1 MLKDTKR
8 QLFVTTT
15 KGICCSL
22 LATGLL
28 LQTGTAPAFA
38 SSSGQHI
45 INTGVLAANI
55 SNTELQDL
63 NTRIAGLEATTQ
75 AEIAD
80 VLINEHETSL
90 NIGDTFQL
98 QLTDKYGT
106 KINNVEWF
114 VKVRVPQDILYTAE
128 DYNLENKACTVGNDG
143 LITAKSEGT
152 TEVWAKYKN
161 ALYRCVIN
169 VKNKMDSD
177 LENKVVEIADK
188 FRHLSDVDKV
198 MAVHD
203 YLIDHIEYAYS
214 HIVRRAYGALIEK
227 KAVCQGYAQAFQKI
241 LSNLNI
247 EGHTVIGWNISEK
260 PVLHE
265 WNRVKLDGKWYYID
279 LTWDDTPWVSHRNYK
294 HFLIN
299 TPMLGKDHQKWYSI
313 AGGAEADGSK
323 YLYYAYK
330 KHGILANNRE
340 ELENIVKSQINS
352 TDLPNVDVNVAVPN
366 TIADYEIIDTIKKIA
381 GRTVTINENNDLR
394 NTLGDYHHY
403 GYQVGYIKTQ
413 PTTNI
418 NLIEVKPLNAEG
430 GTTTKLELTFDKDI
444 DNLTLDNIKING
456 VHKTVLEKINS
467 RVYQLSFTDI
477 MSRTDTEL
485 TVQVSKRGY
494 NIANNEKTV
503 NISVVKEAKP
513 EAVFEAT
520 GLKEGILKNIEA
532 GMKYSLGDGIWHDIT
547 SSEPINI
554 TTIYLSSIYLIRK
567 SSGSGILD
575 SDTQLIYPKN
585 VREPYGVKAVN
596 SIGNESNGKIIYVNR
611 KMEYQKDGEHTW
623 TACEGNEVTGLS
635 AGKYNVRYKADGLKL
650 ASSEIPVTVNAVPGE
665 NNKDNK
671 PSIKPDV
678 SGGGSSNNGGSNSVG
693 GNNNSGGSSGS
704 AGGNNNSGGNSGSAG
719 GNNSAGSSNGSAG
732 GGGFAGGGASFG
744 GGFAGGGGGF
754 AGGGFAGGGF
764 GGGSASS
771 VNDKADTDLNN
782 EKATNI
788 KTDNTQI
795 NKTENT
801 PVKSEAV
808 EDIKPDISKNVANFS
823 KSALENIVKSGIK
836 TFDFTSNKIKLSFGT
851 NTLKSL
857 SKQADS
863 DIQIK
868 TVNVDNTKLSDK
880 AKKLIGK
887 QPVYDLRISDKSGTK
902 ITKLGKGKVTIS
914 IPYKLGKKEKAEN
927 VAVYFIDKKGNVKK
941 ISNSVYNSKTKT
953 FTFTA
958 KSLLRFAVGRKSK

>member
-8 QLFVTTT
+8 QLFITTA

-38 SSSGQHI
+38 SSSGQNI

-55 SNTELQDL
+55 SNTELQNL
-63 NTRIAGLEATTQ
+63 NIRTTNLEAPTQ
-75 AEIAD
+75 AED
-80 VLINEHETSL
+80 NNVLINEHEITL
-90 NIGDTFQL
+90 NIGDTFQI
-98 QLTDKYGT
+98 QLTDKKGN
-106 KINNVEWF
+106 KINDVEWF

-128 DYNLENKACTVGNDG
+128 DYNLQNKACTVSNDG
-143 LITAKSEGT
+143 LITAKAEGT
-152 TEVWAKYKN
+152 TEVWAKYMN

-214 HIVRRAYGALIEK
+214 HIVRRAYGALIEG
-227 KAVCQGYAQAFQKI
+227 KAVCQGYAQSFQKI

-299 TPMLGKDHQKWYSI
+299 TPMLGRDHKDWNSLS
-313 AGGAEADGSK
+313 GGAEADGEE

-330 KHGILANNRE
+330 KNGILAKDKG
-340 ELENIVKSQINS
+340 ELESILRSQINS
-352 TDLPNVDVNVAVPN
+352 NNLSHVDVNVAVPN
-366 TIADYEIIDTIKKIA
+366 TIPDYEIINTIKKIA
-381 GRTVTINENNDLR
+381 GSTVTINEENNLR

-403 GYQVGYIKTQ
+403 CYYVGNIKAQQSTDVD
-413 PTTNI
+413 
-418 NLIEVKPLNAEG
+418 LIEVKPLNSAG
-430 GTTTKLELTFDKDI
+430 GTTTKLEFIFNKDVG
-444 DNLTLDNIKING
+444 NLTLDNIKIDG
-456 VHKTVLEKINS
+456 VHKTDLKKTGTGTYE
-467 RVYQLSFTDI
+467 LSFTDI
-477 MSRTDTEL
+477 ISRTDTEL
-485 TVQVSKRGY
+485 TVQVNKRGY

-520 GLKEGILKNIEA
+520 GLKDGILKNIEA
-532 GMKYSLGDGIWHDIT
+532 GMAYDLGNGIRHDIT
-547 SSEPINI
+547 SSEPVKI
-554 TTIYLSSIYLIRK
+554 TTIYQTPISIVRK
-567 SSGSGILD
+567 STIAGKLD
-575 SDTQLIYPKN
+575 SDIQLIYPKN
-585 VREPYGVKAVN
+585 TREPLGVKAV
-596 SIGNESNGKIIYVNR
+596 NGKIIYVNR
-611 KMEYQKDGEHTW
+611 KMEYQKEGDNTWISCDGT
-623 TACEGNEVTGLS
+623 EVTGLAS
-635 AGKYNVRYKADGLKL
+635 GKYNVRYKADGIKL
-650 ASSEIPVTVNAVPGE
+650 ASSEITVTVNAVPTE

-671 PSIKPDV
+671 PSTEPDA
-678 SGGGSSNNGGSNSVG
+678 SGGGSSNNGGGSSVG

-704 AGGNNNSGGNSGSAG
+704 AGGNNSV
-719 GNNSAGSSNGSAG
+719 GSSNGSAG
-732 GGGFAGGGASFG
+732 GGASF
-744 GGFAGGGGGF
+744 
-754 AGGGFAGGGF
+754 GGGFAGGGF

-771 VNDKADTDLNN
+771 INDKTDNALNN
-782 EKATNI
+782 EKTNNA
-788 KTDNTQI
+788 KTGDTQTEKI
-795 NKTENT
+795 ENT
-801 PVKSEAV
+801 SIKSETV
-808 EDIKPDISKNVANFS
+808 EDIKPAISKNVASFS
-823 KSALENIVKSGIK
+823 KSALDNIIKSGAK
-836 TFDFTSNKIKLSFGT
+836 AFDFTSNKIKLSFET
-851 NTLKSL
+851 NALKSL
-857 SKQADS
+857 NKQSDS
-863 DIQIK
+863 DIRIK
-868 TVNVDNTKLSDK
+868 AVTVNNTKLSDK

-887 QPVYDLRISDKSGTK
+887 HSVYDLNISDNNGTK

-914 IPYKLGKKEKAEN
+914 IPYKLGKNEKAEN

-941 ISNSVYNSKTKT
+941 ISNSVYNTKTKT

-958 KSLLRFAVGRKSK
+958 KSLLRFAVGHKNK

>member
-8 QLFVTTT
+8 QLFMTTA

-38 SSSGQHI
+38 SSSGQNI

-55 SNTELQDL
+55 SNTELQNL
-63 NTRIAGLEATTQ
+63 NIRTTNLEAPTQ
-75 AEIAD
+75 AED
-80 VLINEHETSL
+80 NNVLINEHEITL
-90 NIGDTFQL
+90 NIGDTFQI
-98 QLTDKYGT
+98 QLTDKKGN
-106 KINNVEWF
+106 KINDVKWF

-128 DYNLENKACTVGNDG
+128 DYNLENKACTVSNDG
-143 LITAKSEGT
+143 LITAKAEGT

-214 HIVRRAYGALIEK
+214 HIVRRAYGALIEG
-227 KAVCQGYAQAFQKI
+227 KAVCQGYAQSFQKI

-279 LTWDDTPWVSHRNYK
+279 LTWDDTPWVTHRNYK

-299 TPMLGKDHQKWYSI
+299 TPMLGRDHKDWNSLS
-313 AGGAEADGSK
+313 GGAEADGNK

-330 KHGILANNRE
+330 KNGILAKDKG
-340 ELENIVKSQINS
+340 ELESILRSQINS
-352 TDLPNVDVNVAVPN
+352 NNLSHVDVNVAVPS
-366 TIADYEIIDTIKKIA
+366 TIPDYEIINTIKKIA
-381 GRTVTINENNDLR
+381 GSTVTINEENNLR

-403 GYQVGYIKTQ
+403 CYYVGNIKAQQSTDVD
-413 PTTNI
+413 
-418 NLIEVKPLNAEG
+418 LIEVKPLNPAG
-430 GTTTKLELTFDKDI
+430 GTTTKLEFIFNKDVG
-444 DNLTLDNIKING
+444 NLTLDNIKIDG
-456 VHKTVLEKINS
+456 VHKTSLEKIATGT
-467 RVYQLSFTDI
+467 YELSFTDI
-477 MSRTDTEL
+477 ISRTDTEL
-485 TVQVSKRGY
+485 TVQVNKRGY

-520 GLKEGILKNIEA
+520 GLKDGILKNIEA
-532 GMKYSLGDGIWHDIT
+532 GMQYDIGNGILHDMT
-547 SSEPINI
+547 SSEPVKI
-554 TTIYLSSIYLIRK
+554 TTIYQTPISIVRK
-567 SSGSGILD
+567 STIAGKLD
-575 SDTQLIYPKN
+575 SDIQLIYPKN
-585 VREPYGVKAVN
+585 TREPLGVKAV
-596 SIGNESNGKIIYVNR
+596 NGKIIYVNR
-611 KMEYQKDGEHTW
+611 KMEYQKEGDNTW
-623 TACEGNEVTGLS
+623 ISCESTEVTGLTS
-635 AGKYNVRYKADGLKL
+635 GKYNVRYKADGIKL
-650 ASSEIPVTVNAVPGE
+650 ASSEITVTVNAVPGE

-671 PSIKPDV
+671 PSTEPDA
-678 SGGGSSNNGGSNSVG
+678 SGGSSSNNGGGSSVG

-719 GNNSAGSSNGSAG
+719 SSNGSAG
-732 GGGFAGGGASFG
+732 GGGFAGGGTSF
-744 GGFAGGGGGF
+744 GGGF

-771 VNDKADTDLNN
+771 VNDKTDSALNN
-782 EKATNI
+782 EKTNNV
-788 KTDNTQI
+788 KTGNTQTDKI
-795 NKTENT
+795 ENT
-801 PVKSEAV
+801 SVKSETV
-808 EDIKPDISKNVANFS
+808 EDSKPAVSTNVAYFS
-823 KSALENIVKSGIK
+823 KSALENIIKSGVK
-836 TFDFTSNKIKLSFGT
+836 TFDFTSNKIKLSFET
-851 NTLKSL
+851 NVLKSL
-857 SKQADS
+857 NRQADS

-868 TVNVDNTKLSDK
+868 AVTVNNTKLSDK

-887 QPVYDLRISDKSGTK
+887 HPVYDLNISDNNGTK

-941 ISNSVYNSKTKT
+941 ILGSVYDSKTKT
-953 FTFTA
+953 FTFTT

>member
-55 SNTELQDL
+55 SNTELQNL
-63 NTRIAGLEATTQ
+63 NIRTTNLEAPTQ
-75 AEIAD
+75 AED
-80 VLINEHETSL
+80 NNVLINEHEITL
-90 NIGDTFQL
+90 NIGDTFQI
-98 QLTDKYGT
+98 QLTDKKGN
-106 KINNVEWF
+106 KINDVKWF

-128 DYNLENKACTVGNDG
+128 DYNLENKACTVSNDG
-143 LITAKSEGT
+143 LITAKAEGT

-214 HIVRRAYGALIEK
+214 HIVRRAYGALIEG
-227 KAVCQGYAQAFQKI
+227 KAVCQGYAQSFQKI

-299 TPMLGKDHQKWYSI
+299 TPMLGRDHKDWNSLS
-313 AGGAEADGSK
+313 GGAEADGNK

-330 KHGILANNRE
+330 KNGILANNKA
-340 ELENIVKSQINS
+340 ELESILRSQINS
-352 TDLPNVDVNVAVPN
+352 NNLSHVDVNVAVPS
-366 TIADYEIIDTIKKIA
+366 TIPDYEIINTIKKIA
-381 GRTVTINENNDLR
+381 GSTVTINEENNLR

-403 GYQVGYIKTQ
+403 CYYVGNIKAQQSTDVD
-413 PTTNI
+413 
-418 NLIEVKPLNAEG
+418 LIEVKPLNSAG
-430 GTTTKLELTFDKDI
+430 GTTTKLEFIFNKDVG
-444 DNLTLDNIKING
+444 NLTLDNIKIDG
-456 VHKTVLEKINS
+456 VHKTSLEKIATGT
-467 RVYQLSFTDI
+467 YELSFSEI
-477 MSRTDTEL
+477 MSRTDTL
-485 TVQVSKRGY
+485 LNVQVNKRGY
-494 NIANNEKTV
+494 NIVNNEKTV

-520 GLKEGILKNIEA
+520 GLKDGILKNIEA
-532 GMKYSLGDGIWHDIT
+532 GMQYDIGNGILHDIT
-547 SSEPINI
+547 SSEPVKI
-554 TTIYLSSIYLIRK
+554 TTIYQTPISIVRK
-567 SSGSGILD
+567 STIAGKLD
-575 SDTQLIYPKN
+575 SDIQLIYPKN
-585 VREPYGVKAVN
+585 VREPLGVKAV
-596 SIGNESNGKIIYVNR
+596 NGKIIYVNR

-623 TACEGNEVTGLS
+623 TACEGTEVTGLES
-635 AGKYNVRYKADGLKL
+635 GKYNVRYKADGIKL
-650 ASSEIPVTVNAVPGE
+650 ASSEISVTVNTVPGE

-671 PSIKPDV
+671 PSTKPDA
-678 SGGGSSNNGGSNSVG
+678 SGGSSSNNGDGSSVG
-693 GNNNSGGSSGS
+693 GNSNSGGSSGS
-704 AGGNNNSGGNSGSAG
+704 AGGNNNSGGNSGSP
-719 GNNSAGSSNGSAG
+719 GNSNGSAG

-744 GGFAGGGGGF
+744 GGFAGGG
-754 AGGGFAGGGF
+754 AGGFAGGGF

-771 VNDKADTDLNN
+771 VNDKANTDINS
-782 EKATNI
+782 EKTTNT
-788 KTDNTQI
+788 KNDDTQI
-795 NKTENT
+795 NKAENT
-801 PVKSEAV
+801 PVNSETI
-808 EDIKPDISKNVANFS
+808 ENIKPAISKNIANFS
-823 KSALENIVKSGIK
+823 KSALDNIIKSGVK
-836 TFDFTSNKIKLSFGT
+836 TFDFKSNKIKLSFET
-851 NTLKSL
+851 NALKSL

-887 QPVYDLRISDKSGTK
+887 HPVYDLRISDKSGTT

-941 ISNSVYNSKTKT
+941 ISNSVYDSKTKT

-958 KSLLRFAVGRKSK
+958 KSLFRFAVGRKSK

>member
-8 QLFVTTT
+8 QLFITTA

-38 SSSGQHI
+38 SSSGQNI

-55 SNTELQDL
+55 SNTELQNL
-63 NTRIAGLEATTQ
+63 NIRTTNLEAPTQ
-75 AEIAD
+75 AED
-80 VLINEHETSL
+80 NNVLINEHEITL
-90 NIGDTFQL
+90 NIGDTFQI
-98 QLTDKYGT
+98 QLTDKKGN
-106 KINNVEWF
+106 KINDVEWF

-128 DYNLENKACTVGNDG
+128 DYNLQNKACTVSNDG
-143 LITAKSEGT
+143 LITAKAEGT
-152 TEVWAKYKN
+152 TEVWAKYMN

-214 HIVRRAYGALIEK
+214 HIVRRAYGALIEG
-227 KAVCQGYAQAFQKI
+227 KAVCQGYAQSFQKI

-299 TPMLGKDHQKWYSI
+299 TPMLGRDHKDWNSLS
-313 AGGAEADGSK
+313 GGAEADGEE

-330 KHGILANNRE
+330 KNGILAKDKG
-340 ELENIVKSQINS
+340 ELESILRSQINS
-352 TDLPNVDVNVAVPN
+352 NNLSHVDVNVAVPN
-366 TIADYEIIDTIKKIA
+366 TIPDYEIINTIKKIA
-381 GRTVTINENNDLR
+381 GSTVTINEENNLR

-403 GYQVGYIKTQ
+403 CYYVGNIKAQQSTDVD
-413 PTTNI
+413 
-418 NLIEVKPLNAEG
+418 LIEVKPLNSAG
-430 GTTTKLELTFDKDI
+430 GTTTKLEFIFNKDVG
-444 DNLTLDNIKING
+444 NLTLDNIKIDG
-456 VHKTVLEKINS
+456 VHKTDLKKTGTGTYE
-467 RVYQLSFTDI
+467 LSFTDI
-477 MSRTDTEL
+477 ISRTDTEL
-485 TVQVSKRGY
+485 TVQVNKRGY

-547 SSEPINI
+547 SSAPINV
-554 TTIYLSSIYLIRK
+554 TTVYLSPIYLVRK
-567 SSGSGILD
+567 SNGSGRLD

-585 VREPYGVKAVN
+585 VREPFGVKTVN
-596 SIGNESNGKIIYVNR
+596 STGNEPNGKIIYVNR
-611 KMEYQKDGEHTW
+611 KMEYQKEGDRTW
-623 TACEGNEVTGLS
+623 TACNSTEVTGL
-635 AGKYNVRYKADGLKL
+635 AEGKYKVRYKADGIKL
-650 ASSEIPVTVNAVPGE
+650 ASSEIPVTVNTVPGE

-671 PSIKPDV
+671 PSTKPDA
-678 SGGGSSNNGGSNSVG
+678 SGGNSSNNGGGGSVG

-719 GNNSAGSSNGSAG
+719 GNNSVGSSNGSAG
-732 GGGFAGGGASFG
+732 GGGFAGGGA
-744 GGFAGGGGGF
+744 GGF

-771 VNDKADTDLNN
+771 INDKTDNALNN
-782 EKATNI
+782 EKTNNA
-788 KTDNTQI
+788 KTGDTQTEKI
-795 NKTENT
+795 ENT
-801 PVKSEAV
+801 SVKSETV
-808 EDIKPDISKNVANFS
+808 EDIKPAISKNVASFS
-823 KSALENIVKSGIK
+823 KSALDNIIKSGAK
-836 TFDFTSNKIKLSFGT
+836 AFDFTSNKIKLSFET
-851 NTLKSL
+851 NALKSL
-857 SKQADS
+857 NKQSDS
-863 DIQIK
+863 DIRIK
-868 TVNVDNTKLSDK
+868 AVTVNNTKLSDK

-887 QPVYDLRISDKSGTK
+887 HSVYDLSISDNNGTK

-914 IPYKLGKKEKAEN
+914 IPYKLGKNEKAEN

-941 ISNSVYNSKTKT
+941 ISNSVYNTKTKT

-958 KSLLRFAVGRKSK
+958 KSLLRFAVGHKNK

>member
-1 MLKDTKR
+1 MLKNTKR
-8 QLFVTTT
+8 QLFITTT

-28 LQTGTAPAFA
+28 LQTSAATTFA
-38 SSSGQHI
+38 NSSEQ
-45 INTGVLAANI
+45 NI
-55 SNTELQDL
+55 VNSDMTSSHASKNELQDL
-63 NTRIAGLEATTQ
+63 NTRIANLEATTQ
-75 AEIAD
+75 AETAN
-80 VLINEHETSL
+80 VVINEHETTL
-90 NIGDTFQL
+90 NINDTFQI
-98 QLTDKYGT
+98 QLTDKNNN

-114 VKVRVPQDILYTAE
+114 VKVRVPYDVLYTAE
-128 DYNLENKACTVGNDG
+128 EYNLQDKACTVSNDG
-143 LITAKSEGT
+143 LITAKAEGT

-169 VKNKMDSD
+169 VNNKMDTD

-188 FRHLSDVDKV
+188 FRHLNDVDKV

-203 YLIDHIEYAYS
+203 YLVDHIEYAYS

-241 LSNLNI
+241 LSNLNV

-313 AGGAEADGSK
+313 AGDAEADGSE

-330 KHGILANNRE
+330 KHGIFAKDRE

-352 TDLPNVDVNVAVPN
+352 TNSPNVDINVAVPS
-366 TIADYEIIDTIKKIA
+366 TIHDYEIMDTIRKIA
-381 GRTVTINENNDLR
+381 GRTVTINEEHNLR

-403 GYQVGYIKTQ
+403 CYQVGHISTQ
-413 PTTNI
+413 NTANV
-418 NLIEVKPLNAEG
+418 NLTAVKPLNADG

-444 DNLTLDNIKING
+444 DNLNLDNIKISDG
-456 VHKTVLEKINS
+456 HKTDLKKTGIGTYE
-467 RVYQLSFTDI
+467 LSFTDI
-477 MSRTDTEL
+477 ISRADTEL
-485 TVQVSKRGY
+485 TVQVNKRGY
-494 NIANNEKTV
+494 NIANNERNV
-503 NISVVKEAKP
+503 HINVVKEAKP

-554 TTIYLSSIYLIRK
+554 TTIYLSPIYLIRK
-567 SSGSGILD
+567 SSVNGRLD

-585 VREPYGVKAVN
+585 AREPIGVKAVN
-596 SIGNESNGKIIYVNR
+596 STGDKSNGKIIYVNR
-611 KMEYQKDGEHTW
+611 KMEYQKEGEQTW
-623 TACEGNEVTGLS
+623 TSCEGNAVTGLAS
-635 AGKYNVRYKADGLKL
+635 GKYNVRYKAGGIKL
-650 ASSEIPVTVNAVPGE
+650 ASSEIPVTINAVPGE

-671 PSIKPDV
+671 PSNDDSNKANNEKP
-678 SGGGSSNNGGSNSVG
+678 SNN
-693 GNNNSGGSSGS
+693 
-704 AGGNNNSGGNSGSAG
+704 
-719 GNNSAGSSNGSAG
+719 GNNSAASS
-732 GGGFAGGGASFG
+732 GGFS
-744 GGFAGGGGGF
+744 GGGGGF
-754 AGGGFAGGGF
+754 AGGGGSSSGGGGFAGGGIGGGGF
-764 GGGSASS
+764 AGGGSASS
-771 VNDKADTDLNN
+771 VNDKKDTDLNN
-782 EKATNI
+782 EKSTNT
-788 KTDNTQI
+788 KTGDTQTEKI
-795 NKTENT
+795 ENT
-801 PVKSEAV
+801 SVKSETV
-808 EDIKPDISKNVANFS
+808 EDIKPVVSKNVASFS
-823 KSALENIVKSGIK
+823 KSALDNIIKSGAK
-836 TFDFTSNKIKLSFGT
+836 TFDFTSNKIKLSFET
-851 NTLKSL
+851 NVLKSL
-857 SKQADS
+857 NRQAYS

-868 TVNVDNTKLSDK
+868 AVTVNNTKLSDK

-887 QPVYDLRISDKSGTK
+887 HPVYDLNISETNGTK

-941 ISNSVYNSKTKT
+941 ISGSVYNSKTKT
-953 FTFTA
+953 LTFTT
-958 KSLLRFAVGRKSK
+958 KSLMRFAVGRKNK

>member
-1 MLKDTKR
+1 MLKNTKR
-8 QLFVTTT
+8 QLFITTT

-28 LQTGTAPAFA
+28 LQNSATTAFA
-38 SSSGQHI
+38 NSSEQ
-45 INTGVLAANI
+45 NI
-55 SNTELQDL
+55 VNSDMTSYHASKSELQDL
-63 NTRIAGLEATTQ
+63 NTRIASLEATTQ
-75 AEIAD
+75 AEDNNVI
-80 VLINEHETSL
+80 INEHETTL
-90 NIGDTFQL
+90 NINDTFQI
-98 QLTDKYGT
+98 QLTDKEGN
-106 KINNVEWF
+106 KINNVDWF
-114 VKVRVPQDILYTAE
+114 VKVRVPYDVLYKAE
-128 DYNLENKACTVGNDG
+128 DYNLQNKACTVSNDG
-143 LITAKSEGT
+143 LVTANAEGT
-152 TEVWAKYKN
+152 TEVWAKYN
-161 ALYRCVIN
+161 DALYRCVIN
-169 VKNKMDSD
+169 VNNKMDTD

-203 YLIDHIEYAYS
+203 YLVDNIEYADS

-241 LSNLNI
+241 LSNLNV

-313 AGGAEADGSK
+313 AGDAEADGNE

-330 KHGILANNRE
+330 KLGIFAKDRE

-352 TDLPNVDVNVAVPN
+352 TNLPNVDVNVAVPS
-366 TIADYEIIDTIKKIA
+366 TIHDYEIMNTIRKIA
-381 GRTVTINENNDLR
+381 GSTVTIKEENNLR

-403 GYQVGYIKTQ
+403 CYQVGHISTQ
-413 PTTNI
+413 NTTNV
-418 NLIEVKPLNAEG
+418 NLTAVKPLNAEG
-430 GTTTKLELTFDKDI
+430 GTTTKLQLTFDKDI
-444 DNLTLDNIKING
+444 DNLNLDNIKING
-456 VHKTVLEKINS
+456 VHKTSLEKTDTGT
-467 RVYQLSFTDI
+467 YELSFTDI

-485 TVQVSKRGY
+485 TIQINKRGY

-503 NISVVKEAKP
+503 NISVVKEAEP

-554 TTIYLSSIYLIRK
+554 TTIYLSPIYLIRK
-567 SSGSGILD
+567 SSVNGRLD

-585 VREPYGVKAVN
+585 AREPYGVKAVN
-596 SIGNESNGKIIYVNR
+596 STGDKSNGKIIYVNR
-611 KMEYQKDGEHTW
+611 KMEYQKEGEQTW
-623 TACEGNEVTGLS
+623 TSCEGNAVTGLAS
-635 AGKYNVRYKADGLKL
+635 GKYNVRYKAGGIKL
-650 ASSEIPVTVNAVPGE
+650 ASSEIPVTINAVPGE

-671 PSIKPDV
+671 PSNDDSNKANNEKP
-678 SGGGSSNNGGSNSVG
+678 SNNGNNSAASSGGGFSGGGGGFAGGGGSSS
-693 GNNNSGGSSGS
+693 
-704 AGGNNNSGGNSGSAG
+704 
-719 GNNSAGSSNGSAG
+719 G
-732 GGGFAGGGASFG
+732 GGGLAGGGASFG
-744 GGFAGGGGGF
+744 GGGGF
-754 AGGGFAGGGF
+754 A

-771 VNDKADTDLNN
+771 VNDKKDTDLNN
-782 EKATNI
+782 EKSTNT
-788 KTDNTQI
+788 KTGDTQTEKI
-795 NKTENT
+795 ENT
-801 PVKSEAV
+801 SVKSETV
-808 EDIKPDISKNVANFS
+808 EDIKPVVSKNVASFS
-823 KSALENIVKSGIK
+823 KSALDNIIKSGAK
-836 TFDFTSNKIKLSFGT
+836 TFDFTSNKIKLSFET
-851 NTLKSL
+851 NVLKSL
-857 SKQADS
+857 NRQAYS

-868 TVNVDNTKLSDK
+868 AVTVNNTKLSDK

-887 QPVYDLRISDKSGTK
+887 HPVYDLNISDKSGTK

-941 ISNSVYNSKTKT
+941 ISGSVYNSKTKT
-953 FTFTA
+953 LTFTT
-958 KSLLRFAVGRKSK
+958 KSLMRFAVGCKNK

>member
-1 MLKDTKR
+1 MLKNTRR
-8 QLFVTTT
+8 QLFITTT

-28 LQTGTAPAFA
+28 LQNSATTAFA
-38 SSSGQHI
+38 NSSSPNI
-45 INTGVLAANI
+45 VNTGILASNI
-55 SNTELQDL
+55 SADELQTL
-63 NTRIAGLEATTQ
+63 NIRTTKLEAYTQ
-75 AEIAD
+75 AEDNNII
-80 VLINEHETSL
+80 INEHETTL
-90 NIGDTFQL
+90 NINDTFQI
-98 QLTDKYGT
+98 QLTDKEGN
-106 KINNVEWF
+106 KINNVDWF
-114 VKVRVPQDILYTAE
+114 VKVRIPYDVLYKAE
-128 DYNLENKACTVGNDG
+128 DYNLQNKACTVSNDG
-143 LITAKSEGT
+143 LVTANAEGT
-152 TEVWAKYKN
+152 TEVWAKYN
-161 ALYRCVIN
+161 DALYRCVIN
-169 VKNKMDSD
+169 VNNKMDTD
-177 LENKVVEIADK
+177 LENKVIEIADK

-203 YLIDHIEYAYS
+203 YLIDHIEYADS
-214 HIVRRAYGALIEK
+214 HIVRRAYGALIER

-247 EGHTVIGWNISEK
+247 EGHTVIGYNIPAAAAEPVE

-279 LTWDDTPWVSHRNYK
+279 LTWDDTPWVTHKNYK

-299 TPMLGKDHQKWYSI
+299 TPMLGKDHQKWYSL
-313 AGGAEADGSK
+313 AGEAEADGDE

-352 TDLPNVDVNVAVPN
+352 TSLPNVDVNVAVPN

-381 GRTVTINENNDLR
+381 GRTVTIKEENNLR
-394 NTLGDYHHY
+394 NALGDYHHY
-403 GYQVGYIKTQ
+403 CYQVGYISTQ
-413 PTTNI
+413 PTTNV

-456 VHKTVLEKINS
+456 VYKTGLEKINS

-494 NIANNEKTV
+494 NIANNEINV
-503 NISVVKEAKP
+503 HINVVKEAKP

-532 GMKYSLGDGIWHDIT
+532 GMRYSLGDGIWHDIT

-554 TTIYLSSIYLIRK
+554 TTIYLSPIYLVRK
-567 SSGSGILD
+567 SSVSGRLD

-585 VREPYGVKAVN
+585 AREPYGVKAVN
-596 SIGNESNGKIIYVNR
+596 STGDKSNGKIIYVNR
-611 KMEYQKDGEHTW
+611 KMEYQKEGEKTW
-623 TACEGNEVTGLS
+623 TSCEGNEVTGLAS
-635 AGKYNVRYKADGLKL
+635 GKYNVRYKADGLKL

-671 PSIKPDV
+671 PST
-678 SGGGSSNNGGSNSVG
+678 SGG
-693 GNNNSGGSSGS
+693 
-704 AGGNNNSGGNSGSAG
+704 SGSAG
-719 GNNSAGSSNGSAG
+719 GNNSAGSSNSSTG
-732 GGGFAGGGASFG
+732 GGVFAGGGASFG
-744 GGFAGGGGGF
+744 GGGGFSGGGGGF
-754 AGGGFAGGGF
+754 AGGGGSSSGGGGGFAGGT
-764 GGGSASS
+764 SASS
-771 VNDKADTDLNN
+771 ANDKTDTTLNN
-782 EKATNI
+782 EKTNNT
-788 KTDNTQI
+788 KTADIQTEKI
-795 NKTENT
+795 ENT
-801 PVKSEAV
+801 SVKSETV
-808 EDIKPDISKNVANFS
+808 EDIKPAISKNVAYFS
-823 KSALENIVKSGIK
+823 KSALDNIIKSGIK
-836 TFDFTSNKIKLSFGT
+836 TFDFTSNKIKLSFET
-851 NTLKSL
+851 NVLKSL
-857 SKQADS
+857 NRQTNS

-868 TVNVDNTKLSDK
+868 AVTVNNTKLSDK

-887 QPVYDLRISDKSGTK
+887 HPVYDLNISDNNGTK

-941 ISNSVYNSKTKT
+941 ISGSVYNSKTKT
-953 FTFTA
+953 FTFTT
-958 KSLLRFAVGRKSK
+958 KSLMRFAVGRKNK

>member
-1 MLKDTKR
+1 MLKNTRR
-8 QLFVTTT
+8 QLFMTTA

-38 SSSGQHI
+38 SSSGHNI

-55 SNTELQDL
+55 SNTELQNL
-63 NTRIAGLEATTQ
+63 NIRTTNLEAPTQ
-75 AEIAD
+75 AED
-80 VLINEHETSL
+80 NNVLINEHEITL
-90 NIGDTFQL
+90 NIGDTFQI
-98 QLTDKYGT
+98 QLTDKEGN
-106 KINNVEWF
+106 KINNVDWF
-114 VKVRVPQDILYTAE
+114 VKVRVPYDVLYKAE
-128 DYNLENKACTVGNDG
+128 DYNLQNKACTVSNDG
-143 LITAKSEGT
+143 LVTANAEGT
-152 TEVWAKYKN
+152 TEVWAKYN
-161 ALYRCVIN
+161 DALYRCVIN
-169 VKNKMDSD
+169 VNNKMDTD

-203 YLIDHIEYAYS
+203 YLIDHIEYADS
-214 HIVRRAYGALIEK
+214 HIVRRAYGALIER

-247 EGHTVIGWNISEK
+247 EGHTVIGYNIPAAAAE

-279 LTWDDTPWVSHRNYK
+279 LTWDDTPWVTHKNYK

-299 TPMLGKDHQKWYSI
+299 TPMLGKDHQKWYSL
-313 AGGAEADGSK
+313 AGEAEADGDE

-352 TDLPNVDVNVAVPN
+352 TNLPNVDVNVAVPN

-381 GRTVTINENNDLR
+381 GRTVTIKEENNLR
-394 NTLGDYHHY
+394 NALGDYHHY
-403 GYQVGYIKTQ
+403 CYQVGYISTQ
-413 PTTNI
+413 PTTNV

-456 VHKTVLEKINS
+456 VHKTGLEKINS

-485 TVQVSKRGY
+485 TVQVNKRGY
-494 NIANNEKTV
+494 NIANNERNV
-503 NISVVKEAKP
+503 HINVVKEAKP

-520 GLKEGILKNIEA
+520 GLKEGILKNIET
-532 GMKYSLGDGIWHDIT
+532 GIKYSLGDGIWHDIT

-554 TTIYLSSIYLIRK
+554 TTIYLSPIYLVRK
-567 SSGSGILD
+567 SSVSGRLD

-585 VREPYGVKAVN
+585 AREPYGVKAVN

-611 KMEYQKDGEHTW
+611 KMEYQKEGEKTW
-623 TACEGNEVTGLS
+623 TSCEGNEVTGLAS
-635 AGKYNVRYKADGLKL
+635 GKYNVRYKADGLKL

-671 PSIKPDV
+671 PST
-678 SGGGSSNNGGSNSVG
+678 NGG
-693 GNNNSGGSSGS
+693 
-704 AGGNNNSGGNSGSAG
+704 SGSAG
-719 GNNSAGSSNGSAG
+719 GNNSAGSSNSSTG

-744 GGFAGGGGGF
+744 GGGGFSGGGGGF
-754 AGGGFAGGGF
+754 AGGGGSSSGGGGGFAGGT
-764 GGGSASS
+764 SASS
-771 VNDKADTDLNN
+771 VNDKTDTTLNN
-782 EKATNI
+782 EKTNNT
-788 KTDNTQI
+788 KTDDIQTEKI
-795 NKTENT
+795 ENT
-801 PVKSEAV
+801 PVKSEIV
-808 EDIKPDISKNVANFS
+808 DDIKPTVSKNVASFS
-823 KSALENIVKSGIK
+823 KSALDNIIKSGIK
-836 TFDFTSNKIKLSFGT
+836 TFDFTSNKIKLSFET
-851 NTLKSL
+851 NVLKSL
-857 SKQADS
+857 NRQADS

-868 TVNVDNTKLSDK
+868 AVTVNNTKLSDK

-887 QPVYDLRISDKSGTK
+887 HPVYDLNISDKSGTK

-941 ISNSVYNSKTKT
+941 ISGSVYNSKTKT
-953 FTFTA
+953 LTFTT
-958 KSLLRFAVGRKSK
+958 KSLMRFAVGRKNK

>member
-8 QLFVTTT
+8 QLFITTT
-15 KGICCSL
+15 KGICYSL

-55 SNTELQDL
+55 SNNELQDL

-75 AEIAD
+75 AETAD
-80 VLINEHETSL
+80 VLINEHETTL

-98 QLTDKYGT
+98 QLTDKNNN

-143 LITAKSEGT
+143 LITARSEGT

-188 FRHLSDVDKV
+188 FRHLNDVDKV

-214 HIVRRAYGALIEK
+214 HIVRRAYGALIER

-313 AGGAEADGSK
+313 AGEAEADGSK

-330 KHGILANNRE
+330 KHGILANNRD

-352 TDLPNVDVNVAVPN
+352 TNLPNVDVNVAVPN
-366 TIADYEIIDTIKKIA
+366 TIADYEIIDTIKKVA

-403 GYQVGYIKTQ
+403 GYHVGYIRTQ
-413 PTTNI
+413 PTTDI
-418 NLIEVKPLNAEG
+418 NLIDVKPLNAEG
-430 GTTTKLELTFDKDI
+430 GTTTKLELAFDKDI

-456 VHKTVLEKINS
+456 VHKTGLEKINS
-467 RVYQLSFTDI
+467 QVYQLSFTDI
-477 MSRTDTEL
+477 MAQADTEL

-611 KMEYQKDGEHTW
+611 KMEYQKDGEQTW
-623 TACEGNEVTGLS
+623 KACEGNEVTGLS

-671 PSIKPDV
+671 PSTKPNI
-678 SGGGSSNNGGSNSVG
+678 SGGGSSNNGGNGSVG

-754 AGGGFAGGGF
+754 AGGGFAGSGF

-771 VNDKADTDLNN
+771 VNDKADTDLNS
-782 EKATNI
+782 EKTTNT
-788 KTDNTQI
+788 KNDDTQI

-801 PVKSEAV
+801 PVKSETV

-823 KSALENIVKSGIK
+823 KSALDNILKSGVK
-836 TFDFTSNKIKLSFGT
+836 TFDFKSNKIKLSFET
-851 NTLKSL
+851 NALKSL

-863 DIQIK
+863 EIQIK
-868 TVNVDNTKLSDK
+868 TVNVDKTKLSDK

-887 QPVYDLRISDKSGTK
+887 HPVYDLRISDKSGTK
-902 ITKLGKGKVTIS
+902 ITKLRKGKVTIS

-941 ISNSVYNSKTKT
+941 ISNSVYDSKTKT

>member
-1 MLKDTKR
+1 MLKNTKR
-8 QLFVTTT
+8 QLFITTT

-28 LQTGTAPAFA
+28 LQTSPAATFA
-38 SSSGQHI
+38 NSSEQ
-45 INTGVLAANI
+45 NI
-55 SNTELQDL
+55 VNSNVTSSHASKNELQDL
-63 NTRIAGLEATTQ
+63 NTKIANLEAITQ
-75 AEIAD
+75 AETAN
-80 VLINEHETSL
+80 VVINEHETTL
-90 NIGDTFQL
+90 NIGDTFQI
-98 QLTDKYGT
+98 QLTDKNNN

-114 VKVRVPQDILYTAE
+114 VKVRVPYDVLYTAE
-128 DYNLENKACTVGNDG
+128 EYNLQNKACTVSNDG
-143 LITAKSEGT
+143 LVTANTEGT
-152 TEVWAKYKN
+152 TEVWAKYN
-161 ALYRCVIN
+161 DALYRCVIN
-169 VKNKMDSD
+169 VNNKMDTD

-203 YLIDHIEYAYS
+203 YLVDHIEYADS

-247 EGHTVIGWNISEK
+247 EGHTVIGYNIAAEPEK

-313 AGGAEADGSK
+313 AGDAEADGSE

-330 KHGILANNRE
+330 KLGIFAKDKE

-352 TDLPNVDVNVAVPN
+352 TNLPNVDVNVAVPN

-403 GYQVGYIKTQ
+403 CYQVGHISTQ
-413 PTTNI
+413 NTTNV
-418 NLIEVKPLNAEG
+418 NLIEVKPLNADG

-444 DNLTLDNIKING
+444 DGLNLDNIKING
-456 VHKTVLEKINS
+456 VHKTSLEKTDTGT
-467 RVYQLSFTDI
+467 YELSFTDI

-485 TVQVSKRGY
+485 TVQVNKRGY
-494 NIANNEKTV
+494 NIANNERNV
-503 NISVVKEAKP
+503 HINVVKEDKP

-532 GMKYSLGDGIWHDIT
+532 GMRYSLGDGIWHDIT

-554 TTIYLSSIYLIRK
+554 TTIYLSPIYLIRK
-567 SSGSGILD
+567 SSVNGRLD

-585 VREPYGVKAVN
+585 AREPIGVKAVN
-596 SIGNESNGKIIYVNR
+596 STGDKSNGKIIYVNR
-611 KMEYQKDGEHTW
+611 KMEYQKEGEQAW
-623 TACEGNEVTGLS
+623 TSCEGNEVTGLAS
-635 AGKYNVRYKADGLKL
+635 GKYNVRYKADGLKL
-650 ASSEIPVTVNAVPGE
+650 ASSEIPVTVNAVQGE
-665 NNKDNK
+665 NSKDNK
-671 PSIKPDV
+671 PSTKPEV
-678 SGGGSSNNGGSNSVG
+678 P
-693 GNNNSGGSSGS
+693 
-704 AGGNNNSGGNSGSAG
+704 
-719 GNNSAGSSNGSAG
+719 G

-744 GGFAGGGGGF
+744 GGGSSSGGGGGF
-754 AGGGFAGGGF
+754 AGGT
-764 GGGSASS
+764 SASS
-771 VNDKADTDLNN
+771 VNDKTDTTLNN
-782 EKATNI
+782 EKTNNT
-788 KTDNTQI
+788 KTDDIQTEKI
-795 NKTENT
+795 ENT
-801 PVKSEAV
+801 SVKSETV
-808 EDIKPDISKNVANFS
+808 EDIKPVVSKNVASFS
-823 KSALENIVKSGIK
+823 KSALDNIIKSGIK
-836 TFDFTSNKIKLSFGT
+836 TFDFTSNKIKLSFET
-851 NTLKSL
+851 NVLKSL
-857 SKQADS
+857 NRQADS

-868 TVNVDNTKLSDK
+868 AVKTSNTKLSDK

-887 QPVYDLRISDKSGTK
+887 HPVYDLSISDKNGTK

-941 ISNSVYNSKTKT
+941 ISSSVYNSKTKT
-953 FTFTA
+953 LTFTT
-958 KSLLRFAVGRKSK
+958 KSLMRFAVGRKNK

>member
-1 MLKDTKR
+1 MLKNTKR
-8 QLFVTTT
+8 QLFITTT

-28 LQTGTAPAFA
+28 LQTSPAATFA
-38 SSSGQHI
+38 NSSEQ
-45 INTGVLAANI
+45 NI
-55 SNTELQDL
+55 VNSNVTSSHASKNELQDL
-63 NTRIAGLEATTQ
+63 NTKIANLEAITQ
-75 AEIAD
+75 AETAN
-80 VLINEHETSL
+80 VVINEHETTL
-90 NIGDTFQL
+90 NIGDTFQI
-98 QLTDKYGT
+98 QLTDKNNN

-114 VKVRVPQDILYTAE
+114 VKVRVPYDVLYTAE
-128 DYNLENKACTVGNDG
+128 EYNLQNKACTVSNDG
-143 LITAKSEGT
+143 LVTANTEGT
-152 TEVWAKYKN
+152 TEVWAKYN
-161 ALYRCVIN
+161 DALYRCVIN
-169 VKNKMDSD
+169 VNNKMDTD

-203 YLIDHIEYAYS
+203 YLVDHIEYADS

-247 EGHTVIGWNISEK
+247 EGHTVIGYNIAAEPEK

-313 AGGAEADGSK
+313 AGDAEADGSE

-330 KHGILANNRE
+330 KLGIFAKDKE

-352 TDLPNVDVNVAVPN
+352 TNLPNVDVNVAVPN

-381 GRTVTINENNDLR
+381 GRTITINENNYLR

-403 GYQVGYIKTQ
+403 CYQVGHISTQ
-413 PTTNI
+413 NTTNV
-418 NLIEVKPLNAEG
+418 NLIEVKPLNADG

-444 DNLTLDNIKING
+444 DGLNLDNIKING
-456 VHKTVLEKINS
+456 VHKTSLEKTDTGT
-467 RVYQLSFTDI
+467 YELSFTDI

-485 TVQVSKRGY
+485 TVQVNKRGY
-494 NIANNEKTV
+494 NIANNERNV
-503 NISVVKEAKP
+503 HINVVKEDKP

-532 GMKYSLGDGIWHDIT
+532 GMRYSLGDGIWHDIT

-554 TTIYLSSIYLIRK
+554 TTIYLSPIYLIRK
-567 SSGSGILD
+567 SSRLD

-585 VREPYGVKAVN
+585 AREPIGVKAVN
-596 SIGNESNGKIIYVNR
+596 STGDKSNGKIIYVNR
-611 KMEYQKDGEHTW
+611 KMEYQKEGEQAW
-623 TACEGNEVTGLS
+623 TSCEGNEVTGLAS
-635 AGKYNVRYKADGLKL
+635 GKYNVRYKADGLKL
-650 ASSEIPVTVNAVPGE
+650 ASSEIPVTVNAVQGE
-665 NNKDNK
+665 NSKDNK
-671 PSIKPDV
+671 PSTKPEV
-678 SGGGSSNNGGSNSVG
+678 P
-693 GNNNSGGSSGS
+693 
-704 AGGNNNSGGNSGSAG
+704 
-719 GNNSAGSSNGSAG
+719 G

-744 GGFAGGGGGF
+744 GGGSSSGGGGGF
-754 AGGGFAGGGF
+754 AGGT
-764 GGGSASS
+764 SASS
-771 VNDKADTDLNN
+771 VNDKTDTTLNN
-782 EKATNI
+782 EKTNNT
-788 KTDNTQI
+788 KTDDIQTEKI
-795 NKTENT
+795 ENT
-801 PVKSEAV
+801 SVKSETV
-808 EDIKPDISKNVANFS
+808 EDIKPVVSKNVASFS
-823 KSALENIVKSGIK
+823 KSALDNIIKSGIK
-836 TFDFTSNKIKLSFGT
+836 TFDFTSNKIKLSFET
-851 NTLKSL
+851 NVLKSL
-857 SKQADS
+857 NRQADS

-868 TVNVDNTKLSDK
+868 AVKTSNTKLSDK

-887 QPVYDLRISDKSGTK
+887 HPVYDLSISDKNGTK

-941 ISNSVYNSKTKT
+941 ISSSVYNSKTKT
-953 FTFTA
+953 LTFTT
-958 KSLLRFAVGRKSK
+958 KSLMRFAVGRKNK

>member
-1 MLKDTKR
+1 M
-8 QLFVTTT
+8 
-15 KGICCSL
+15 
-22 LATGLL
+22 
-28 LQTGTAPAFA
+28 
-38 SSSGQHI
+38 
-45 INTGVLAANI
+45 
-55 SNTELQDL
+55 
-63 NTRIAGLEATTQ
+63 
-75 AEIAD
+75 
-80 VLINEHETSL
+80 
-90 NIGDTFQL
+90 
-98 QLTDKYGT
+98 
-106 KINNVEWF
+106 
-114 VKVRVPQDILYTAE
+114 
-128 DYNLENKACTVGNDG
+128 
-143 LITAKSEGT
+143 
-152 TEVWAKYKN
+152 
-161 ALYRCVIN
+161 
-169 VKNKMDSD
+169 
-177 LENKVVEIADK
+177 
-188 FRHLSDVDKV
+188 
-198 MAVHD
+198 
-203 YLIDHIEYAYS
+203 
-214 HIVRRAYGALIEK
+214 
-227 KAVCQGYAQAFQKI
+227 
-241 LSNLNI
+241 
-247 EGHTVIGWNISEK
+247 
-260 PVLHE
+260 
-265 WNRVKLDGKWYYID
+265 
-279 LTWDDTPWVSHRNYK
+279 
-294 HFLIN
+294 
-299 TPMLGKDHQKWYSI
+299 
-313 AGGAEADGSK
+313 
-323 YLYYAYK
+323 
-330 KHGILANNRE
+330 
-340 ELENIVKSQINS
+340 
-352 TDLPNVDVNVAVPN
+352 AVPN

-403 GYQVGYIKTQ
+403 GYHVGYIKTQ

-456 VHKTVLEKINS
+456 VHKTGLEKINS

-494 NIANNEKTV
+494 KIANNEKTV

-554 TTIYLSSIYLIRK
+554 TTIYLSSIYLTRK

-611 KMEYQKDGEHTW
+611 KMEYQKDGEQTW

-650 ASSEIPVTVNAVPGE
+650 ASSEIPVTVNTVPGE

-671 PSIKPDV
+671 PSTKPDI
-678 SGGGSSNNGGSNSVG
+678 SGSASSNNGDGSSVG
-693 GNNNSGGSSGS
+693 GNSNSGGSSG
-704 AGGNNNSGGNSGSAG
+704 
-719 GNNSAGSSNGSAG
+719 SAGSSNGSAG

-744 GGFAGGGGGF
+744 GGFAGGG
-754 AGGGFAGGGF
+754 AGGFAGGGF

-771 VNDKADTDLNN
+771 VNDNANTDLNS
-782 EKATNI
+782 EKTTNT
-788 KTDNTQI
+788 KNDDTQI

-801 PVKSEAV
+801 PVKSETV

-823 KSALENIVKSGIK
+823 KSVLDNILKSGIK
-836 TFDFTSNKIKLSFGT
+836 TFDFTSNKIKLSFET
-851 NTLKSL
+851 NALKSL

-887 QPVYDLRISDKSGTK
+887 HPVYDLRISDKNGTK

-958 KSLLRFAVGRKSK
+958 KSLFRFAVGRKSK

>member
-8 QLFVTTT
+8 QLFITTT

-38 SSSGQHI
+38 SSSGQNK

-55 SNTELQDL
+55 SNTELQNL
-63 NTRIAGLEATTQ
+63 NIRTTNLEAPTQ
-75 AEIAD
+75 AED
-80 VLINEHETSL
+80 NNVLINEHEITL
-90 NIGDTFQL
+90 NIGDTFQI
-98 QLTDKYGT
+98 QLTDKKGN
-106 KINNVEWF
+106 KINDVEWF

-128 DYNLENKACTVGNDG
+128 DYNLENKACTVSTDG
-143 LITAKSEGT
+143 LITAKAEGT

-214 HIVRRAYGALIEK
+214 HIVRRAYGALIEG
-227 KAVCQGYAQAFQKI
+227 KAVCQGYAQSFQKI

-299 TPMLGKDHQKWYSI
+299 TPMLGRDHKDWNSLS
-313 AGGAEADGSK
+313 GGAEADGNK

-330 KHGILANNRE
+330 KNGILANNRE

-403 GYQVGYIKTQ
+403 GYHVGYIKTQ

-456 VHKTVLEKINS
+456 VHKTGLEKINS

-611 KMEYQKDGEHTW
+611 KMEYQKDGEQTW
-623 TACEGNEVTGLS
+623 IACEGNEVTGLS

-665 NNKDNK
+665 NNKDKN
-671 PSIKPDV
+671 PSTKPDV
-678 SGGGSSNNGGSNSVG
+678 SGGGSSNNGGGSSVG
-693 GNNNSGGSSGS
+693 GNNNSGGSSSS
-704 AGGNNNSGGNSGSAG
+704 AGENNNSGGNNGSP
-719 GNNSAGSSNGSAG
+719 GSSNGSAG

-744 GGFAGGGGGF
+744 GGFAGGG
-754 AGGGFAGGGF
+754 AGGFAGGGF

-771 VNDKADTDLNN
+771 VNDKIDSALNN
-782 EKATNI
+782 EKATNT
-788 KTDNTQI
+788 KTGNTQTGKI
-795 NKTENT
+795 ENT
-801 PVKSEAV
+801 SVKSETV
-808 EDIKPDISKNVANFS
+808 EDSKPAISKNIANFS
-823 KSALENIVKSGIK
+823 KSALDNIIKSGVK
-836 TFDFTSNKIKLSFGT
+836 TFNFTSNKIKLSFET
-851 NTLKSL
+851 NALKSL
-857 SKQADS
+857 NKQSDS

-887 QPVYDLRISDKSGTK
+887 HPVCDLRISDKNGTT

-941 ISNSVYNSKTKT
+941 ISNSVYDSKTKT

-958 KSLLRFAVGRKSK
+958 KSLFRFAVGRKSK

>member
-1 MLKDTKR
+1 M
-8 QLFVTTT
+8 
-15 KGICCSL
+15 
-22 LATGLL
+22 
-28 LQTGTAPAFA
+28 
-38 SSSGQHI
+38 
-45 INTGVLAANI
+45 
-55 SNTELQDL
+55 
-63 NTRIAGLEATTQ
+63 
-75 AEIAD
+75 
-80 VLINEHETSL
+80 
-90 NIGDTFQL
+90 
-98 QLTDKYGT
+98 
-106 KINNVEWF
+106 
-114 VKVRVPQDILYTAE
+114 
-128 DYNLENKACTVGNDG
+128 
-143 LITAKSEGT
+143 
-152 TEVWAKYKN
+152 
-161 ALYRCVIN
+161 
-169 VKNKMDSD
+169 
-177 LENKVVEIADK
+177 
-188 FRHLSDVDKV
+188 
-198 MAVHD
+198 
-203 YLIDHIEYAYS
+203 
-214 HIVRRAYGALIEK
+214 
-227 KAVCQGYAQAFQKI
+227 
-241 LSNLNI
+241 
-247 EGHTVIGWNISEK
+247 
-260 PVLHE
+260 
-265 WNRVKLDGKWYYID
+265 
-279 LTWDDTPWVSHRNYK
+279 
-294 HFLIN
+294 
-299 TPMLGKDHQKWYSI
+299 
-313 AGGAEADGSK
+313 
-323 YLYYAYK
+323 
-330 KHGILANNRE
+330 
-340 ELENIVKSQINS
+340 
-352 TDLPNVDVNVAVPN
+352 
-366 TIADYEIIDTIKKIA
+366 
-381 GRTVTINENNDLR
+381 
-394 NTLGDYHHY
+394 GDYHHY
-403 GYQVGYIKTQ
+403 GYHVGYIKTQ

-611 KMEYQKDGEHTW
+611 KMEYQKDGEQTW

-635 AGKYNVRYKADGLKL
+635 ACKYNVRYKADGIKL
-650 ASSEIPVTVNAVPGE
+650 ASSEISVTVNAVPGE

-671 PSIKPDV
+671 PSTKPDV
-678 SGGGSSNNGGSNSVG
+678 SGGGSSNNGGGSSVG
-693 GNNNSGGSSGS
+693 GNNNSGGSSSS
-704 AGGNNNSGGNSGSAG
+704 AGENNNSGGNNGSP
-719 GNNSAGSSNGSAG
+719 GNSNGSAG

-744 GGFAGGGGGF
+744 GGFAGGG
-754 AGGGFAGGGF
+754 AGGFAGGGF

-771 VNDKADTDLNN
+771 VNDKANTDLNS
-782 EKATNI
+782 EKTTNT
-788 KTDNTQI
+788 KNDDTQI
-795 NKTENT
+795 NKAENT
-801 PVKSEAV
+801 PVNSETI
-808 EDIKPDISKNVANFS
+808 ENIKPAISKNIANFS
-823 KSALENIVKSGIK
+823 KSALDNIIKSGVK
-836 TFDFTSNKIKLSFGT
+836 TFDFKSNKIKLSFET
-851 NTLKSL
+851 NALKSL

-887 QPVYDLRISDKSGTK
+887 HPVYDLRISDKSGTT

-941 ISNSVYNSKTKT
+941 ISNSVYDSKTKT

-958 KSLLRFAVGRKSK
+958 KSLFRFAVGRKSK

>member
-1 MLKDTKR
+1 MLKNTKR
-8 QLFVTTT
+8 QLFITTT

-28 LQTGTAPAFA
+28 LQTSAATAFA
-38 SSSGQHI
+38 NSSEQ
-45 INTGVLAANI
+45 NI
-55 SNTELQDL
+55 VNSDMTSYHASKSELQDL
-63 NTRIAGLEATTQ
+63 NTRIASLEATTQ
-75 AEIAD
+75 AEDNNVI
-80 VLINEHETSL
+80 INEHETTL
-90 NIGDTFQL
+90 NINDTFQI
-98 QLTDKYGT
+98 QLTDKEGN
-106 KINNVEWF
+106 KINNVDWF
-114 VKVRVPQDILYTAE
+114 VKVRVPYDVLYKAE
-128 DYNLENKACTVGNDG
+128 DYNLQNKACTVSNDG
-143 LITAKSEGT
+143 LVTANAEGT
-152 TEVWAKYKN
+152 TEVWAKYN
-161 ALYRCVIN
+161 DALYRCVIN
-169 VKNKMDSD
+169 VNNKMDTD

-203 YLIDHIEYAYS
+203 YLVDNIEYADS

-241 LSNLNI
+241 LSNLNV

-313 AGGAEADGSK
+313 AGDAEADGNE

-330 KHGILANNRE
+330 KLGIFAKDRE

-352 TDLPNVDVNVAVPN
+352 TNLPNVDVNVAVPS
-366 TIADYEIIDTIKKIA
+366 TIHDYEIMNTIRKIA
-381 GRTVTINENNDLR
+381 GSTVTIKEENNLR

-403 GYQVGYIKTQ
+403 CYQVGHISTQ
-413 PTTNI
+413 NTTNV
-418 NLIEVKPLNAEG
+418 NLTAVKPLNSEG
-430 GTTTKLELTFDKDI
+430 GTTTKLQLTFDKDI
-444 DNLTLDNIKING
+444 DNLNLDNIKING
-456 VHKTVLEKINS
+456 VHKTSLEKTDTGT
-467 RVYQLSFTDI
+467 YELSFTDI

-485 TVQVSKRGY
+485 TIQINKRGY

-503 NISVVKEAKP
+503 NISVVKEAEP

-554 TTIYLSSIYLIRK
+554 TTIYLSPIYLIRK
-567 SSGSGILD
+567 SSVNGRLD

-585 VREPYGVKAVN
+585 AREPYGVKAVN
-596 SIGNESNGKIIYVNR
+596 STGDKSNGKIIYVNR
-611 KMEYQKDGEHTW
+611 KMEYQKEGEQTW
-623 TACEGNEVTGLS
+623 TSCEGNAVTGLAS
-635 AGKYNVRYKADGLKL
+635 GKYNVRYKAGGIKL
-650 ASSEIPVTVNAVPGE
+650 ASSEIPVTINAVPGE

-671 PSIKPDV
+671 PSNDDSNKANNEKP
-678 SGGGSSNNGGSNSVG
+678 SNN
-693 GNNNSGGSSGS
+693 
-704 AGGNNNSGGNSGSAG
+704 
-719 GNNSAGSSNGSAG
+719 GNNSAASS
-732 GGGFAGGGASFG
+732 GGFS
-744 GGFAGGGGGF
+744 GGGGGF
-754 AGGGFAGGGF
+754 AGGGGSSSGGGGFAGGGMGGGGF
-764 GGGSASS
+764 AGGGSASS
-771 VNDKADTDLNN
+771 VNDKKDTDLNN
-782 EKATNI
+782 EKSTNT
-788 KTDNTQI
+788 KTGDTQTEKI
-795 NKTENT
+795 ENT
-801 PVKSEAV
+801 SVKSETV
-808 EDIKPDISKNVANFS
+808 EDIKPVVSKNVASFS
-823 KSALENIVKSGIK
+823 KSALDNIIKSGAK
-836 TFDFTSNKIKLSFGT
+836 TFDFTSNKIKLSFET
-851 NTLKSL
+851 NVLKSL
-857 SKQADS
+857 NRQAYS

-868 TVNVDNTKLSDK
+868 AVTVNNTKLSDK

-887 QPVYDLRISDKSGTK
+887 HPVYDLNISDKSGTK

-941 ISNSVYNSKTKT
+941 ISGSVYNSKTKT
-953 FTFTA
+953 LTFTI
-958 KSLLRFAVGRKSK
+958 KSLMRFAVGRKNK

>member
-1 MLKDTKR
+1 MLKNTRR
-8 QLFVTTT
+8 QLFMTTA

-38 SSSGQHI
+38 SSSGHNI

-55 SNTELQDL
+55 SNTELQNL
-63 NTRIAGLEATTQ
+63 NIRTTNLEAPTQ
-75 AEIAD
+75 AED
-80 VLINEHETSL
+80 NNVLINEHEITL
-90 NIGDTFQL
+90 NIGDTFQI
-98 QLTDKYGT
+98 QLTDKEGN
-106 KINNVEWF
+106 KINNVDWF
-114 VKVRVPQDILYTAE
+114 VKVRIPYDVLYKAE
-128 DYNLENKACTVGNDG
+128 DYNLQNKACTVSNDG
-143 LITAKSEGT
+143 LVTANAEGT
-152 TEVWAKYKN
+152 TEVWAKYN
-161 ALYRCVIN
+161 DALYRCVIN
-169 VKNKMDSD
+169 INNKMDTD

-203 YLIDHIEYAYS
+203 YLIDHIEYADS
-214 HIVRRAYGALIEK
+214 HIVRRAYGALIER

-247 EGHTVIGWNISEK
+247 EGHTVIGYNIPAAAAE

-279 LTWDDTPWVSHRNYK
+279 LTWDDTPWVTHKNYK

-299 TPMLGKDHQKWYSI
+299 TPMLGKDHQKWYSL
-313 AGGAEADGSK
+313 AGEAEADGDE

-352 TDLPNVDVNVAVPN
+352 TSLPNVDVNVAVPN

-381 GRTVTINENNDLR
+381 GRTVTIKEENNLR
-394 NTLGDYHHY
+394 NALGDYHHY
-403 GYQVGYIKTQ
+403 CYQVGYISTQ
-413 PTTNI
+413 PTTNV

-456 VHKTVLEKINS
+456 VYKTGLEKINS

-494 NIANNEKTV
+494 NIANNEINV
-503 NISVVKEAKP
+503 HINVVKEAKP

-532 GMKYSLGDGIWHDIT
+532 GMRYSLGDGIWHDIT

-554 TTIYLSSIYLIRK
+554 TTIYLSPIYLVRK
-567 SSGSGILD
+567 SSVSGRLD

-585 VREPYGVKAVN
+585 AREPYGVKAVN
-596 SIGNESNGKIIYVNR
+596 STGDKSNGKIIYVNR
-611 KMEYQKDGEHTW
+611 KMEYQKEGEKTW
-623 TACEGNEVTGLS
+623 TSCEGNEVTGLAS
-635 AGKYNVRYKADGLKL
+635 GKYNVRYKADGLKL

-671 PSIKPDV
+671 PST
-678 SGGGSSNNGGSNSVG
+678 SGG
-693 GNNNSGGSSGS
+693 
-704 AGGNNNSGGNSGSAG
+704 SGSAG
-719 GNNSAGSSNGSAG
+719 GNNSAGSSNSSTG
-732 GGGFAGGGASFG
+732 GGVFAGGGASFG
-744 GGFAGGGGGF
+744 GGGGFSGGGGGF
-754 AGGGFAGGGF
+754 AGGGGSSSGGGGGFAGGT
-764 GGGSASS
+764 SASS
-771 VNDKADTDLNN
+771 ANDKTDTTLNN
-782 EKATNI
+782 EKTNNT
-788 KTDNTQI
+788 KTADIQTEKI
-795 NKTENT
+795 ENT
-801 PVKSEAV
+801 SVKSETV
-808 EDIKPDISKNVANFS
+808 EDIKPAISKNVAYFS
-823 KSALENIVKSGIK
+823 KSALDNIIKSGIK
-836 TFDFTSNKIKLSFGT
+836 TFDFTSNKIKLSFET
-851 NTLKSL
+851 NVLKSL
-857 SKQADS
+857 NRQTNS

-868 TVNVDNTKLSDK
+868 AVTVNNTKLSDK

-887 QPVYDLRISDKSGTK
+887 HPVYDLNISDNNGTK

-941 ISNSVYNSKTKT
+941 ISGSVYNSKTKT
-953 FTFTA
+953 FTFTT
-958 KSLLRFAVGRKSK
+958 KSLMRFAVGRKNK

>member
-98 QLTDKYGT
+98 QLTDKNNN

-188 FRHLSDVDKV
+188 FRHLNDVDKV

-214 HIVRRAYGALIEK
+214 HIVRRAYGALIEG
-227 KAVCQGYAQAFQKI
+227 KAVCQGYAQSFQKI

-403 GYQVGYIKTQ
+403 GYHVGYIKTQ

-430 GTTTKLELTFDKDI
+430 GTTTKLELTFDKDM

-456 VHKTVLEKINS
+456 VHKTGLEKINS

-611 KMEYQKDGEHTW
+611 KMEYQKDGEQTW

-635 AGKYNVRYKADGLKL
+635 AGKYNVRYKADGIKL
-650 ASSEIPVTVNAVPGE
+650 ASSEISVTVNAAPTE
-665 NNKDNK
+665 NNKDKN
-671 PSIKPDV
+671 PSTKPDA
-678 SGGGSSNNGGSNSVG
+678 SGGGSSNNGGSGSIG
-693 GNNNSGGSSGS
+693 GSNNSAGNSGS
-704 AGGNNNSGGNSGSAG
+704 AGGNNGSGGSSGSVG
-719 GNNSAGSSNGSAG
+719 GNNSAGSSNGSG
-732 GGGFAGGGASFG
+732 GGD
-744 GGFAGGGGGF
+744 GGF
-754 AGGGFAGGGF
+754 AGGGFAGGSF

-771 VNDKADTDLNN
+771 VNDKTDSTLNN
-782 EKATNI
+782 EKTNNA
-788 KTDNTQI
+788 KTGNTQTDKI
-795 NKTENT
+795 ENT
-801 PVKSEAV
+801 SVKSETV
-808 EDIKPDISKNVANFS
+808 KDIKPDVAKNVANFS
-823 KSALENIVKSGIK
+823 KSALDNIIKSGVK
-836 TFDFTSNKIKLSFGT
+836 TFDFTSNKIKLSFET
-851 NTLKSL
+851 NVLKSL
-857 SKQADS
+857 NRQADS

-868 TVNVDNTKLSDK
+868 TVTVNNTKLSGK

-887 QPVYDLRISDKSGTK
+887 HPVYDLSISDNNGTK

-927 VAVYFIDKKGNVKK
+927 IAVYFIDKRGNVKK
-941 ISNSVYNSKTKT
+941 ISGSVYNSKTKT
-953 FTFTA
+953 FTFTT
-958 KSLLRFAVGRKSK
+958 KSLVRFAVGRKNK

>member
-38 SSSGQHI
+38 SLSGQNI

-55 SNTELQDL
+55 SNTELQNL
-63 NTRIAGLEATTQ
+63 NIRTTNLEAPTQ
-75 AEIAD
+75 AED
-80 VLINEHETSL
+80 NNVLINEHEITL
-90 NIGDTFQL
+90 NIGDTFQI
-98 QLTDKYGT
+98 QLTDKKGN
-106 KINNVEWF
+106 KINDVKWF

-128 DYNLENKACTVGNDG
+128 DYNLENKACTVSNDG
-143 LITAKSEGT
+143 LITAKAEGT

-214 HIVRRAYGALIEK
+214 HIVRRAYGALIEG
-227 KAVCQGYAQAFQKI
+227 KAVCQGYAQSFQKI

-299 TPMLGKDHQKWYSI
+299 TPMLGRDHKDWNSLS
-313 AGGAEADGSK
+313 GGAEADGNK

-330 KHGILANNRE
+330 KNGILAKDKG
-340 ELENIVKSQINS
+340 ELESILRSQINS
-352 TDLPNVDVNVAVPN
+352 NNLSHVDVNVAVPS
-366 TIADYEIIDTIKKIA
+366 TIPDYEIINTIKKIA
-381 GRTVTINENNDLR
+381 GSTVTINEENNLR

-403 GYQVGYIKTQ
+403 CYYVGNIKAQQSTDVD
-413 PTTNI
+413 
-418 NLIEVKPLNAEG
+418 LIEVKPLNSAG
-430 GTTTKLELTFDKDI
+430 GTTTKLEFIFNKDVG
-444 DNLTLDNIKING
+444 NLTLDNIKIDG
-456 VHKTVLEKINS
+456 VHKTSLEKTGTGT
-467 RVYQLSFTDI
+467 YELSFSEI
-477 MSRTDTEL
+477 MSRTDTL
-485 TVQVSKRGY
+485 LNVQVNKRGY

-520 GLKEGILKNIEA
+520 GLKDGILKNIEA

-547 SSEPINI
+547 SSAPINV
-554 TTIYLSSIYLIRK
+554 TTVYLSPIYLVRK
-567 SSGSGILD
+567 SNGSGRLD

-585 VREPYGVKAVN
+585 VREPFGVKAVN
-596 SIGNESNGKIIYVNR
+596 STGNEPNGKIIYVNR
-611 KMEYQKDGEHTW
+611 KMEYQKEGDRTW
-623 TACEGNEVTGLS
+623 TACNSTEVTGL
-635 AGKYNVRYKADGLKL
+635 AEGKYKVRYKADGIKL
-650 ASSEIPVTVNAVPGE
+650 ASSEIPVTVNAVPGK

-671 PSIKPDV
+671 PSTKPDA
-678 SGGGSSNNGGSNSVG
+678 SGGNSSNNGG
-693 GNNNSGGSSGS
+693 GSSV
-704 AGGNNNSGGNSGSAG
+704 GGNNNSGGNSGSAG
-719 GNNSAGSSNGSAG
+719 GNNSVGSSNGSAG

-744 GGFAGGGGGF
+744 GGFAGGGASGF

-764 GGGSASS
+764 GGGSTSS
-771 VNDKADTDLNN
+771 VNDKTDSALNN
-782 EKATNI
+782 EKTNNS
-788 KTDNTQI
+788 KTGNTQTDKI
-795 NKTENT
+795 ENT
-801 PVKSEAV
+801 SVKSETV
-808 EDIKPDISKNVANFS
+808 KDIKPDVAKNVANFS
-823 KSALENIVKSGIK
+823 KSALDNIIKSGVK
-836 TFDFTSNKIKLSFGT
+836 TFDFTSNKIKLSFET
-851 NTLKSL
+851 NVLKSL
-857 SKQADS
+857 NRQADS

-868 TVNVDNTKLSDK
+868 TVTVNNTKLSGK

-887 QPVYDLRISDKSGTK
+887 HPVYDLSISDNNGTK

-927 VAVYFIDKKGNVKK
+927 IAVYFIDKRGNVKK
-941 ISNSVYNSKTKT
+941 ISGSVYNSKTKT
-953 FTFTA
+953 FTFTT
-958 KSLLRFAVGRKSK
+958 KSLVRFAVGRKNK